1 MVSVDQHGCGAVGML
16 ASLLEKLMM
25 VPQRALPD
33 QETLTRLVEV
43 NGPQFTVVG
52 LFPLVATLGESIL
65 AWSAPKHDRI

>member
-16 ASLLEKLMM
+16 ALLLEKLMM
-25 VPQRALPD
+25 VPQRTL
-33 QETLTRLVEV
+33 TRKLLTRLVEV